1 MTRIYVKYSSLTEIG
16 NECKNIASN
25 IDKISNDFNRTIKR
39 LDWDVRSKDN
49 IEAKAEC
56 LVHKLKEYEKLLK
69 KYQKVIDFAY
79 DKYEKVDQEGNGKDF
94 IGLVNTMLASEN
106 VILQSTIIN
115 SLGAGLKW
123 LYEDKSGNNGASN
136 LFNFV
141 SKLSEA
147 LHLNDVLEEM
157 SEFGSEWI
165 ESFDAIHNEK
175 NSDLFK
181 IGTTIDLVSETADTG
196 GKIIGEIGKK
206 VGNPI
211 IKSVA
216 SIYSAIIEGYS
227 SAFSEGIKS
236 AEEYSMD
243 GKFDMQDIAS
253 VLIDASTMGLFNMA
267 ESIVED
273 GVMEDIYDEFK
284 IISDDLDFDGAARNF
299 SDSLKDAICRIGE
312 NAGKKILQN
321 PDLLATYEKTNG
333 LGKMVMIFHAA
344 IWK

>member
-49 IEAKAEC
+49 IEAKAER
-56 LVHKLKEYEKLLK
+56 LVHKLNEYEKLLK
-69 KYQKVIDFAY
+69 KYQRVINFAY

-94 IGLVNTMLASEN
+94 IGLVNSILAPEN
-106 VILQSTIIN
+106 VILQTTITN

-136 LFNFV
+136 LLNFV

-147 LHLNDVLEEM
+147 LDLNDVLEEV
-157 SEFGSEWI
+157 SEFGSEWL
-165 ESFDAIHNEK
+165 ESFDAIHDEK

-181 IGTTIDLVSETADTG
+181 VGTTIDLVSETADTG

-206 VGNPI
+206 IGNPI
-211 IKSVA
+211 IKPIA

-243 GKFDMQDIAS
+243 GKLDMQDIAS
-253 VLIDASTMGLFNMA
+253 ILIDASTMGLFNMF
-267 ESIVED
+267 ESIAED
-273 GVMEDIYDEFK
+273 SIMDKISDK
-284 IISDDLDFDGAARNF
+284 IDIISDDVDFDGVARDF
-299 SDSLKDAICRIGE
+299 SDSLKDATCRIGE

-321 PDLLATYEKTNG
+321 PDLLAAYEKTNG
-333 LGKMVMIFHAA
+333 LGKMVMILHAA

>member
-25 IDKISNDFNRTIKR
+25 IDKISNDFNRIIKR
-39 LDWDVRSKDN
+39 LDWDVRSKEN
-49 IEAKAEC
+49 IEAKAER
-56 LVHKLKEYEKLLK
+56 LVHKLNEYEKLLI
-69 KYQKVIDFAY
+69 KYQRVINFAY
-79 DKYEKVDQEGNGKDF
+79 DKYEKVDIEGNGKDF

-106 VILQSTIIN
+106 TIIQN
-115 SLGAGLKW
+115 PIITSLGAGFKW
-123 LYEDKSGNNGASN
+123 LYEDKAGNNGASN
-136 LFNFV
+136 LLNFV
-141 SKLSEA
+141 SKISEV
-147 LHLNDVLEEM
+147 LDLNEVLEET

-165 ESFDAIHNEK
+165 ETFDTIHDEK
-175 NSDLFK
+175 YSNLYK
-181 IGTTIDLVSETADTG
+181 VGTTIDLLSETADTG
-196 GKIIGEIGKK
+196 GKIIGEIGRNI
-206 VGNPI
+206 GNPI
-211 IKSVA
+211 IKPIA

-243 GKFDMQDIAS
+243 GKLDMQDVAS
-253 VLIDASTMGLFNMA
+253 VLIDASTMGLFNMV

-273 GVMEDIYDEFK
+273 GIMEDISDEFK
-284 IISDDLDFDGAARNF
+284 LISDDLDFDGVARNF
-299 SDSLKDAICRIGE
+299 SDSLKDATCKIGE

-321 PDLLATYEKTNG
+321 PDLLAAYEKTNG

>member
-39 LDWDVRSKDN
+39 LDWDVRAKDN
-49 IEAKAEC
+49 IEAKAER
-56 LVHKLKEYEKLLK
+56 LVHKLNEYEKLLK
-69 KYQKVIDFAY
+69 KYQRVINFAY

-94 IGLVNTMLASEN
+94 IGLVNSILASEN
-106 VILQSTIIN
+106 IILQTTITN

-136 LFNFV
+136 LLNFV

-147 LHLNDVLEEM
+147 LDLNDVLEEV
-157 SEFGSEWI
+157 SEFGSEWL
-165 ESFDAIHNEK
+165 ESFDAIHDEK
-175 NSDLFK
+175 NSDLSK
-181 IGTTIDLVSETADTG
+181 VGTVVDLVSETADTG
-196 GKIIGEIGKK
+196 GKIIGEIG
-206 VGNPI
+206 NPI
-211 IKSVA
+211 IA

-227 SAFSEGIKS
+227 SALSEGIKS

-243 GKFDMQDIAS
+243 GKLDVQDVAS
-253 VLIDASTMGLFNMA
+253 ILIDASTMGLFNIA

-273 GVMEDIYDEFK
+273 GIMEEVSDKIK
-284 IISDDLDFDGAARNF
+284 IISDDLDFDGVARHF
-299 SDSLKDAICRIGE
+299 SDSLKDATCRIGE
-312 NAGKKILQN
+312 NAGKKILQDPN
-321 PDLLATYEKTNG
+321 LLAAYEKTNG